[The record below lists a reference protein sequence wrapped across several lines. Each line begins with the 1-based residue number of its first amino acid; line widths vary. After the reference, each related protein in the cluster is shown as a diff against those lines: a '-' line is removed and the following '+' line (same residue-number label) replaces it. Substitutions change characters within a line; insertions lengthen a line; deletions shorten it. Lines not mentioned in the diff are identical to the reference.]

1 MDTQFLF
8 NLGTTIAGA
17 VAGWILRI
25 VWQEIKLVQ
34 QSQKEIEQDMSNNY
48 VRKDDYRI
56 DIAEIKKMFNRIM
69 DKLDTKADKP

>member
-1 MDTQFLF
+1 MDIQFLF
-8 NLGTTIAGA
+8 NLGITIAGA

-56 DIAEIKKMFNRIM
+56 DIAEIKGMFNRIM
-69 DKLDTKADKP
+69 DKLDKKADK

>member
-1 MDTQFLF
+1 MDNQFLF
-8 NLGTTIAGA
+8 NLGITIAGA

-56 DIAEIKKMFNRIM
+56 DIAEIKGMFNRIM
-69 DKLDTKADKP
+69 DKLDNKVDKS